1 MATTVYRHRRL
12 DTNEIF
18 YVGIGRERRPYSK
31 KDRNEHWKNIVSKY
45 GYTVEIIAE
54 DLSKEDACELEVFL
68 ISLYGRRDLNKGN
81 LVNLTDGGDGVK
93 GITSHL
99 KGCMGDKHPAFGNK
113 HSEEWKVNRKTWITR
128 KGHKMNG
135 SLNGMSKKI
144 INEDT
149 GEIFNSVTEA
159 SISVDIKRTTLS
171 AMLNGQNKNKTK
183 LKYIL

>member
-68 ISLYGRRDLNKGN
+68 ISINRFGFLSCPFSKIFTISGSFSTSFVDFIEKSNPYIFLLLA
-81 LVNLTDGGDGVK
+81 LVN
-93 GITSHL
+93 
-99 KGCMGDKHPAFGNK
+99 
-113 HSEEWKVNRKTWITR
+113 
-128 KGHKMNG
+128 
-135 SLNGMSKKI
+135 
-144 INEDT
+144 
-149 GEIFNSVTEA
+149 IFSTP
-159 SISVDIKRTTLS
+159 ISVNFPIVKASKTEPRPLGS
-171 AMLNGQNKNKTK
+171 AVVLPVVFFKGS
-183 LKYIL
+183 I